1 MAKLGEEMKRELLAV
16 LNKSGNYSQGTGGV
30 EFTGV
35 ISETLPAV
43 ALSVYGEGM

>member
-16 LNKSGNYSQGTGGV
+16 LNKLGNYSQGTG